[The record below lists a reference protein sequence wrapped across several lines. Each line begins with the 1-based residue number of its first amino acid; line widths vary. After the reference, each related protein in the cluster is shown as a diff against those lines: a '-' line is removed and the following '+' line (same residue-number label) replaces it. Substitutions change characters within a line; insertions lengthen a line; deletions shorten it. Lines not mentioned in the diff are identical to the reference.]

1 MNYNAAHFR
10 KEASVRLTL
19 RASYYEKILRSAFP
33 PPPDAFS
40 PKPSLAPSRI
50 PAFALTSPWAG
61 RQATLHELAPQTAA
75 GTCFLRAGRALC
87 PLCTRSKMTAAPALA
102 VSKIAGEKT
111 KTGEMGCEEM
121 QSVLSQRTAVLFC
134 CGAELYHWRGSLHG
148 GGMALPWLQLFVSG
162 VFAAEK
168 IKQQASPGGKSCR
181 GCNSLRGSFVFQTER
196 PNFDKNEV
204 CVCQPKRSIPLPR
217 PALT

>member
-1 MNYNAAHFR
+1 M
-10 KEASVRLTL
+10 KKSCVRLFRHRQTLFRRNRPLLLPAFLLLRLRLHGQAGKPPFMNLPRRLL
-19 RASYYEKILRSAFP
+19 RAHTFCVPGGRSA
-33 PPPDAFS
+33 
-40 PKPSLAPSRI
+40 
-50 PAFALTSPWAG
+50 
-61 RQATLHELAPQTAA
+61 
-75 GTCFLRAGRALC
+75 
-87 PLCTRSKMTAAPALA
+87 PLCTRSKMAAAPALA

-111 KTGEMGCEEM
+111 KTEGTYYEKV
-121 QSVLSQRTAVLFC
+121 QPVLSQRTAVLSC
-134 CGAELYHWRGSLHG
+134 CGAELYHWRGSLHSG
-148 GGMALPWLQLFVSG
+148 GVALPWLQLFVSG

-196 PNFDKNEV
+196 LNFDKNEV

>member
-1 MNYNAAHFR
+1 MNYKAAHFR

-50 PAFALTSPWAG
+50 PAFVLTSPWAG
-61 RQATLHELAPQTAA
+61 RQATLHEFARRL
-75 GTCFLRAGRALC
+75 LRAHTFCVPGGRSA
-87 PLCTRSKMTAAPALA
+87 PLCTRSKMAAAPALA

-111 KTGEMGCEEM
+111 KTEGTYYEKV
-121 QSVLSQRTAVLFC
+121 QPVLSQRTAVLSC

-196 PNFDKNEV
+196 LNFDKNEV
-204 CVCQPKRSIPLPR
+204 
-217 PALT
+217 

>member
-61 RQATLHELAPQTAA
+61 RQATLHEFAPQTAA

-111 KTGEMGCEEM
+111 KTGGMGCEEM
-121 QSVLSQRTAVLFC
+121 QSVLSQRTAVFSYC
-134 CGAELYHWRGSLHG
+134 DVEFYHCEKSLHG
-148 GGMALPWLQLFVSG
+148 GGVALPWLDLSMSG
-162 VFAAEK
+162 CFTAEK
-168 IKQQASPGGKSCR
+168 IKHSCSPGGGKIWPGLQFFAGLVRIPDKGTEFRQKTRYAYVNKSYQTRCR
-181 GCNSLRGSFVFQTER
+181 
-196 PNFDKNEV
+196 D
-204 CVCQPKRSIPLPR
+204 PL
-217 PALT
+217 